1 MPWHKHKNPKLVSHY
16 GRWTK
21 QAENNL
27 YDSVFFEGWRG
38 GGGLIPRGHSLL
50 EKTKEVK
57 DVDGANK
64 FLKLSK

>member
-1 MPWHKHKNPKLVSHY
+1 M
-16 GRWTK
+16 
-21 QAENNL
+21 QEENNL
-27 YDSVFFEGWRG
+27 YDSVFFENLRG
-38 GGGLIPRGHSLL
+38 SGGLIPRGHSLL